1 MIDLHVHSN
10 KSDGTC
16 SPSQLVSYA
25 IEKGLTAFALTDH
38 DTTSGLDEAM
48 QAASCPAAHSVTV
61 IPGIEFSTVYEN
73 KDIHV
78 LGLDIN
84 YKTPVFLSALADF
97 VASRELRNEKMC
109 AKLRE
114 YAQIDIT
121 YEKLL
126 AAFPGAVITRAHYA
140 RYLFDHGYVKSMPE
154 AFDRYIGD
162 RAPCFIPREKVTPA
176 AAVQLILSAG
186 GVPVLAHPPL
196 YHMSDERLDRL
207 VRTLTENGL
216 AGIEAVYSTY
226 TAGEEVHM
234 RSLASRYG
242 LIITGGSDFH
252 GSNKPDI
259 DLGTG
264 KGNLCIPDE
273 LLEGLGKAKRS
284 R

>member
-10 KSDGTC
+10 QSDGTY
-16 SPSQLVSYA
+16 SPSELVSYA

-38 DTTSGLDEAM
+38 DTTGGLDEAM
-48 QAASCPAAHSVTV
+48 RAASCAAQSVTV
-61 IPGIEFSTVYEN
+61 ISGIEFSTVYEN

-78 LGLDIN
+78 LGLDID

-97 VASRELRNEKMC
+97 VASREQRNEKMC
-109 AKLRE
+109 KKLQE
-114 YAQIDIT
+114 YARIDIT

-140 RYLFDHGYVKSMPE
+140 RYLSDHGYVKSMPE

-162 RAPCFIPREKVTPA
+162 HAPCFIPREKVTPA
-176 AAVQLILSAG
+176 QAVQLILSAG

-216 AGIEAVYSTY
+216 AGIEAIYSTY

-234 RSLASRYG
+234 RSLASQYG

-264 KGNLCIPDE
+264 KGKLYVPDE
-273 LLEGLGKAKRS
+273 LLEGLAKAKHS
-284 R
+284 